1 MYRVMQALAGL
12 TKFQIILISCLL
24 IVPLGMIDYV
34 TGPEYAFPIF
44 YLLPIM
50 LSAWFVNRRS
60 AIYLAFFSTLVCLIA
75 DTSSRRGYLPP
86 FIPYWNAIVRLGFF
100 LIVAYILAELRKS
113 NDRATERAQ
122 TDYLTGVANSRY
134 FYEVA
139 NNELNRA
146 RRHNRPL
153 TVAYIDIDNFKLV
166 NDQWGHSAGDL
177 LLKKVAETIHS
188 NIRVIDSIARIGGDE
203 FIILFPETGSDTAN
217 YVINRI
223 QKGLVEIFQE
233 NQRPITLSIGVLT
246 CVKLPDS
253 ADALVSFADRV
264 MYSVKTAGKN
274 AVKYEILEG
283 EPA

>member
-1 MYRVMQALAGL
+1 MYRIMQALAGL

-24 IVPLGMIDYV
+24 MVPLGMIDYI

-203 FIILFPETGSDTAN
+203 FIILFPETGPDTAN

>member
-1 MYRVMQALAGL
+1 MYRIMQALAGL

-24 IVPLGMIDYV
+24 MVPLGMIDYI

-122 TDYLTGVANSRY
+122 TDFLTGVANSRY

-253 ADALVSFADRV
+253 ADALVSFADRF
-264 MYSVKTAGKN
+264 MYPVKTAGKN